1 MIPDK
6 VAAIV
11 TDEQKIN
18 NWAKESLQSNPVYS
32 ASEGYKM
39 LTNLFLRSNIL
50 MYEFHLTYQGAESN
64 NTTLDSSLI
73 SKDERKPEIMSG
85 YGLLTDWR
93 FSVSIS
99 VLINIFIQTKQK
111 MIRIMPIYPTNSTST
126 QYGRMAS
133 SPKLNLTLIIFNN
146 H

>member
-1 MIPDK
+1 
-6 VAAIV
+6 
-11 TDEQKIN
+11 
-18 NWAKESLQSNPVYS
+18 
-32 ASEGYKM
+32 
-39 LTNLFLRSNIL
+39 

-85 YGLLTDWR
+85 YGLLTDGR

-133 SPKLNLTLIIFNN
+133 SPKLNLALIIFNN